1 MRPDY
6 GTVGINGLNYKH
18 DNCDDSQ
25 QKEEEERE
33 AQQVMHIQTAP
44 TTQHKV
50 ILTDYL
56 SIWFPSREITS
67 NRARDHRERDPTN
80 NAHVYRLHR
89 LHNIKY
95 YFDFPTALSPRQIT
109 FTRISP
115 ASSGLS

>member
-1 MRPDY
+1 
-6 GTVGINGLNYKH
+6 
-18 DNCDDSQ
+18 
-25 QKEEEERE
+25 
-33 AQQVMHIQTAP
+33 MHIQTAP

-50 ILTDYL
+50 ILLLIDYL
-56 SIWFPSREITS
+56 VSQQRSQATEREITE
-67 NRARDHRERDPTN
+67 RERDPTN

>member
-1 MRPDY
+1 
-6 GTVGINGLNYKH
+6 
-18 DNCDDSQ
+18 
-25 QKEEEERE
+25 
-33 AQQVMHIQTAP
+33 MHIQTAP

-50 ILTDYL
+50 IVIDYL
-56 SIWFPSREITS
+56 VSQQRSQATEREIT
-67 NRARDHRERDPTN
+67 ERDPTN

-89 LHNIKY
+89 LQNIKY